1 MREINQIDGNIIKLN
16 IGGQYFTTSKTTLL
30 ADRNSLLGTM
40 FSRYHELTKS
50 SDGSYFIDADGTY
63 FHIILNFLRG
73 RITDVSELPKDE
85 EVLLKLKTEADFYQL
100 SALKELITATLA
112 KGPRMSQKWVNSF
125 FLNDFG
131 RLKTTDPLNL

>member
-1 MREINQIDGNIIKLN
+1 MNLQNQVMDL
-16 IGGQYFTTSKTTLL
+16 
-30 ADRNSLLGTM
+30 
-40 FSRYHELTKS
+40 
-50 SDGSYFIDADGTY
+50 IDADGTY

-125 FLNDFG
+125 LLNDIG